1 MNGKQV
7 ISKKSYNKDGVPMSL
22 KEPIKGVFQRWG
34 DEVLYEDERTFGR
47 TIAIVLG
54 EDGIVYTAPP
64 SADKYKPPA
73 STDIGGYIICN
84 IS

>member
-1 MNGKQV
+1 LFTFGEMPNNMNGKQV

-64 SADKYKPPA
+64 SAVTLLNERY
-73 STDIGGYIICN
+73 C
-84 IS
+84 